1 MKRTIE
7 MTNMEIVNVIQTLN
21 SPDSLIN
28 SNDSE
33 KKLPVSLL
41 WTINGNIKP
50 LKVIFDRI
58 REEELKI
65 NQAYFNDE
73 KSDPIN
79 EEGVQEIKLEFR
91 EAFLKEKNEL
101 FAIKNDVDIT
111 IIPLDSI
118 KDFQL
123 TPSDFNSISFMIDDE
138 PVE

>member
-1 MKRTIE
+1 MKKTIE

-28 SNDSE
+28 SNDPG

-41 WTINGNIKP
+41 WTINGNIKS

-58 REEELKI
+58 HEEELKI

-123 TPSDFNSISFMIDDE
+123 TPSDFNSIGFMIDDE
-138 PVE
+138 VVE

>member
-28 SNDSE
+28 SNNSE

-41 WTINGNIKP
+41 WTINGNIKS

-58 REEELKI
+58 HEEELKI

-73 KSDPIN
+73 KSDMH
-79 EEGVQEIKLEFR
+79 EDGVQEIKMEFR
-91 EAFLKEKNEL
+91 EEFSKEKNDL

-123 TPSDFNSISFMIDDE
+123 TPSDFNSISFMIDDG

>member
-28 SNDSE
+28 SNDPE

-41 WTINGNIKP
+41 WTINGNIKS

-58 REEELKI
+58 HEEELKI
-65 NQAYFNDE
+65 NQAYFNDK
-73 KSDPIN
+73 KSEIN
-79 EEGVQEIKLEFR
+79 EDGVQEIKMEFR
-91 EAFLKEKNEL
+91 EEFLKEKNDL
-101 FAIKNDVDIT
+101 FAIKNDVDVT

-118 KDFQL
+118 KDFKL

-138 PVE
+138 SVE